1 MEKEQKTEFFETV
14 THALE
19 LVNNRSKWDGSDKSE
34 WNNLD
39 ELLQDGILWSAIDP
53 ERIIPKNS
61 LRCFTK
67 SIIDKEVR
75 LNVMKFLFDYA
86 EYYFSDGAREL
97 AWVGVNTIEKRDLEE
112 RIRNY
117 ITEFRTELST
127 QISQIEKNGAYSGD
141 KFHKQENKIKDLEKE
156 VEELKDQKQKLHKEI
171 AALRSRIDELE
182 HPERRHQVP
191 NELRCEEFY
200 HIISY
205 LQKSGY
211 VSPRES
217 PVGMYRGPI
226 YYHWNIPSPKAL
238 FGYFVCKT
246 CYLLELRTKEDHL
259 MWKLFKQAFD
269 NFDTFEKQARDQA
282 SKNKNW
288 INAIS
293 SDKPEGAHII
303 DDAFAY
309 CAAQMELSKKRKER

>member
-34 WNNLD
+34 WNNLY

-75 LNVMKFLFDYA
+75 MDVMKFLFDYA

-127 QISQIEKNGAYSGD
+127 QISQIEKTGAYSGD
-141 KFHKQENKIKDLEKE
+141 RFSKLEKQVAQLTE
-156 VEELKDQKQKLHKEI
+156 ENEQYKKANKFLQDKIDRFENPHKYGKFIPAELNNRIFVEI
-171 AALRSRIDELE
+171 MR
-182 HPERRHQVP
+182 
-191 NELRCEEFY
+191 
-200 HIISY
+200 Y
-205 LQKSGY
+205 LQAKQLVLPLY
-211 VSPRES
+211 PEKD
-217 PVGMYRGPI
+217 YTRGI
-226 YYHWNIPSPKAL
+226 SCYQWYGSCAL
-238 FGYFVCKT
+238 FGYFV
-246 CYLLELRTKEDHL
+246 
-259 MWKLFKQAFD
+259 WKLNQEFD
-269 NFDTFEKQARDQA
+269 LNEARDLLNWQVFETA
-282 SKNKNW
+282 INNYNKLINEARKAVSKFRKDDKALLPAKADIIEDAIRYANGDMKNAE
-288 INAIS
+288 IRENLNI
-293 SDKPEGAHII
+293 
-303 DDAFAY
+303 
-309 CAAQMELSKKRKER
+309 

>member
-75 LNVMKFLFDYA
+75 MDVMKFLFDYA

-97 AWVGVNTIEKRDLEE
+97 AWLGVNTIEKRDLEE

-127 QISQIEKNGAYSGD
+127 QISQIEKTGAYSGD
-141 KFHKQENKIKDLEKE
+141 RFSKLEKQVAQLTE
-156 VEELKDQKQKLHKEI
+156 ENEQYKKANKFLQDKIDRFENPHKYGKFIPAELNNRIFVEI
-171 AALRSRIDELE
+171 MR
-182 HPERRHQVP
+182 
-191 NELRCEEFY
+191 
-200 HIISY
+200 Y
-205 LQKSGY
+205 LQAKQLVLPLY
-211 VSPRES
+211 PEKD
-217 PVGMYRGPI
+217 YTRGI
-226 YYHWNIPSPKAL
+226 SCYQWYGSCAL
-238 FGYFVCKT
+238 FGYFV
-246 CYLLELRTKEDHL
+246 
-259 MWKLFKQAFD
+259 WKLNQEFD
-269 NFDTFEKQARDQA
+269 LNEARDLLNWQVFETA
-282 SKNKNW
+282 INNYNKLINEARKAVSKFRKDDKALLPAKADIIEDAIRYANGDMKNAE
-288 INAIS
+288 IRENLNI
-293 SDKPEGAHII
+293 
-303 DDAFAY
+303 
-309 CAAQMELSKKRKER
+309 

>member
-1 MEKEQKTEFFETV
+1 METEQKTKYFETV
-14 THALE
+14 AHALE

-34 WNNLD
+34 WNNLY

-127 QISQIEKNGAYSGD
+127 QISQIEKTGAYSGD
-141 KFHKQENKIKDLEKE
+141 RFSKLEKQVAQLTE
-156 VEELKDQKQKLHKEI
+156 ENEQYKKANKFLQDKIDRFENPHKYGKFIPAELNNRIFVEI
-171 AALRSRIDELE
+171 MR
-182 HPERRHQVP
+182 
-191 NELRCEEFY
+191 
-200 HIISY
+200 Y
-205 LQKSGY
+205 LQAKQLVLPLY
-211 VSPRES
+211 PEKD
-217 PVGMYRGPI
+217 YTRGI
-226 YYHWNIPSPKAL
+226 SCYQWYGSCAL
-238 FGYFVCKT
+238 FGYFV
-246 CYLLELRTKEDHL
+246 
-259 MWKLFKQAFD
+259 WKLNQEFD
-269 NFDTFEKQARDQA
+269 LNEARDLLNWQVFETA
-282 SKNKNW
+282 INNYNKLINEARKAVSKFRKDDKALLPAKADIIEDAIRYANGDMKNAE
-288 INAIS
+288 IRENLNI
-293 SDKPEGAHII
+293 
-303 DDAFAY
+303 
-309 CAAQMELSKKRKER
+309 

>member
-1 MEKEQKTEFFETV
+1 MENMDDYNTV
-14 THALE
+14 EHALKLINE
-19 LVNNRSKWDGSDKSE
+19 REQWDGSLPFGWQDLE
-34 WNNLD
+34 
-39 ELLQDGILWSAIDP
+39 ELLQDGINWSEIQP
-53 ERIIPKNS
+53 ETIIPKMEIRAFCKKILN
-61 LRCFTK
+61 
-67 SIIDKEVR
+67 KEVR
-75 LNVMKFLFDYA
+75 LDVMKFLFDYA

-97 AWVGVNTIEKRDLEE
+97 AWVGETSMPKSILED
-112 RIRNY
+112 RIHDY
-117 ITEFRTELST
+117 ISQFRSELST
-127 QISQIEKNGAYSGD
+127 QISQIEKTGQFSGD
-141 KFHKQENKIKDLEKE
+141 RFRQLEEKIKKLEKE
-156 VEELKDQKQKLHKEI
+156 GKNLKEDKRKLHQEI
-171 AALRSRIDELE
+171 ATLKERIDELE
-182 HPERRHQVP
+182 HPEKRHQVP

-200 HIISY
+200 YIISY
-205 LQKSGY
+205 LQKYGY

-238 FGYFVCKT
+238 YGYFVCKT

-303 DDAFAY
+303 DEALKY
-309 CAAQMELSKKRKER
+309 SEEQMAKSKESKRG

>member
-1 MEKEQKTEFFETV
+1 METEQKTEYFETV
-14 THALE
+14 AHALE

-34 WNNLD
+34 WNNLY

-127 QISQIEKNGAYSGD
+127 QISQIEKTGAYSGD
-141 KFHKQENKIKDLEKE
+141 RFSKLEKQVAQLTE
-156 VEELKDQKQKLHKEI
+156 ENEQYKKANKFLQDKIDRFENPHKYGKFIPAELNNRIFVEI
-171 AALRSRIDELE
+171 MR
-182 HPERRHQVP
+182 
-191 NELRCEEFY
+191 
-200 HIISY
+200 Y
-205 LQKSGY
+205 LQAKQLVLPLY
-211 VSPRES
+211 PEKD
-217 PVGMYRGPI
+217 YTRGI
-226 YYHWNIPSPKAL
+226 SCYQWYGSCAL
-238 FGYFVCKT
+238 FGYFV
-246 CYLLELRTKEDHL
+246 
-259 MWKLFKQAFD
+259 WKLNQEFD
-269 NFDTFEKQARDQA
+269 LNEARDLLNWQVFETA
-282 SKNKNW
+282 INNYNKLINEARKAVSKFRKDDKALLPAKADIIEDAIRYANGDMKNAE
-288 INAIS
+288 IRENLNI
-293 SDKPEGAHII
+293 
-303 DDAFAY
+303 
-309 CAAQMELSKKRKER
+309 

>member
-1 MEKEQKTEFFETV
+1 METEQKTEYFETV
-14 THALE
+14 AHALE

-75 LNVMKFLFDYA
+75 MDVMKFLFDYA

-127 QISQIEKNGAYSGD
+127 QISQIEKTGAYSGD
-141 KFHKQENKIKDLEKE
+141 RFSKLEKQ
-156 VEELKDQKQKLHKEI
+156 VTQLTEENEQYKKANKFLQDKIDRFENPHKYGRFIPAE
-171 AALRSRIDELE
+171 LNNRIFANIM
-182 HPERRHQVP
+182 Q
-191 NELRCEEFY
+191 
-200 HIISY
+200 Y
-205 LQKSGY
+205 LQSKQLVLPLY
-211 VSPRES
+211 PEKD
-217 PVGMYRGPI
+217 YTRGI
-226 YYHWNIPSPKAL
+226 SCYQWYGSCAL
-238 FGYFVCKT
+238 FGYFV
-246 CYLLELRTKEDHL
+246 
-259 MWKLFKQAFD
+259 WKLNQEFD
-269 NFDTFEKQARDQA
+269 LNEARDLLNWQVFETA
-282 SKNKNW
+282 INNYDKLINEARKAVSKFRKDDKTLLPAKADIIEEAIRYGNGDMKNAE
-288 INAIS
+288 I
-293 SDKPEGAHII
+293 
-303 DDAFAY
+303 
-309 CAAQMELSKKRKER
+309 RKNLNL

>member
-1 MEKEQKTEFFETV
+1 METEQKTEYFETV
-14 THALE
+14 AHALE

-75 LNVMKFLFDYA
+75 MDVMKFLFDYA

-127 QISQIEKNGAYSGD
+127 QISQIEKTGAYSGD
-141 KFHKQENKIKDLEKE
+141 RFSKLEKQVTQLTE
-156 VEELKDQKQKLHKEI
+156 ENEQYKKANKFLQDKIDRFENPHKYGKFIPAELNNRIFVEI
-171 AALRSRIDELE
+171 MR
-182 HPERRHQVP
+182 
-191 NELRCEEFY
+191 
-200 HIISY
+200 Y
-205 LQKSGY
+205 LQAKQLVLPLY
-211 VSPRES
+211 PEKD
-217 PVGMYRGPI
+217 YTRGI
-226 YYHWNIPSPKAL
+226 SCYQWYGSCAL
-238 FGYFVCKT
+238 FGYFV
-246 CYLLELRTKEDHL
+246 
-259 MWKLFKQAFD
+259 WKLNQEFD
-269 NFDTFEKQARDQA
+269 LNEARDLLNWQVFETA
-282 SKNKNW
+282 FNNYNKLINEARKAVSKFRKDDKALLPAKADIIEEAIRYANGDMKNAE
-288 INAIS
+288 IRENLNI
-293 SDKPEGAHII
+293 
-303 DDAFAY
+303 
-309 CAAQMELSKKRKER
+309 